1 MVSRLR
7 LIDARHA
14 GGHRKITKGSRAEPI
29 VSRRRSMR
37 PTKLSHV
44 VFQTNRKTEMQEW
57 YCEVLGAH
65 VTFENAQLGFIT
77 YDDEHHRV
85 AFVDFGPQLTRY
97 GDAERAKEPP
107 AARGLHHVAFTFGS
121 IEDLLATYRRLA
133 TRGIRPYRAIDHG
146 PTTSMYY
153 ADPDGNRVELQVD
166 NFESPEEATAWMSSP
181 AFAANPIG
189 QRAVQEAPHAIPR
202 VRGLP
207 GAVGVAT
214 GEHEARLDPGVADD
228 LVGGRGAAEPGA
240 TSAGGTVGSS
250 PTKKSSMGVQRS

>member
-1 MVSRLR
+1 
-7 LIDARHA
+7 
-14 GGHRKITKGSRAEPI
+14 
-29 VSRRRSMR
+29 MR

-189 QRAVQEAPHAIPR
+189 VDFDPEDYAVLSGADASALSRKRPMRSHASEAS
-202 VRGLP
+202 P
-207 GAVGVAT
+207 G
-214 GEHEARLDPGVADD
+214 R
-228 LVGGRGAAEPGA
+228 
-240 TSAGGTVGSS
+240 
-250 PTKKSSMGVQRS
+250 